1 MKRVKKNNSNFRIKT
16 SLEFKTDK
24 EQAGRRRLTFGLAF
38 GVGTIILACVC
49 LLLLLREY
57 DFDVNNII
65 GRNPETSESTD
76 DSTAEPVAMTGSAN
90 FLLLCSDDDGERV
103 HHAAILSVDLGK
115 EKMTITTVD
124 AKKSVGVNGFS
135 GNLSQQLSH
144 GGMTQAVAAAESMT
158 DMKISRYI
166 RATDTSFKGLVKVF
180 GGVPCTVDKKI
191 SYSVDGVGYIIEK
204 GTQTLTADMSYKYMY
219 YLSQQNENEPEK
231 MSEFLSDM
239 LTAFMTQENFS
250 RIDSIY
256 KRLVN
261 ILDTDISAYDFA
273 NNKASLGYLIEKTQ
287 GKKATIA

>member
-1 MKRVKKNNSNFRIKT
+1 MKKNNSNFRIKT

-24 EQAGRRRLTFGLAF
+24 EQAGRRKLTFGLFF
-38 GVGTIILACVC
+38 GIGTVMLACVC
-49 LLLLLREY
+49 LLLLLKEY
-57 DFDVNNII
+57 DFDVDNII
-65 GRNPETSESTD
+65 GRVSETSETSGESTEQM
-76 DSTAEPVAMTGSAN
+76 AKPEGKAN
-90 FLLLCSDDDGERV
+90 FLLLCSDDAGEKV

-115 EKMTITTVD
+115 VKMTVKTVD
-124 AKKSVGVNGFS
+124 AKKKVTVN
-135 GNLSQQLSH
+135 NLTGDLSKQLSH
-144 GGMTQAVAAAESMT
+144 GGMTQVVAAVETLTET
-158 DMKISRYI
+158 DISRYI

-219 YLSQQNENEPEK
+219 YLSQQNENMPEK

-239 LTAFMTQENFS
+239 LSAFMTQSNFG

-256 KRLVN
+256 KSLVN

-273 NNKASLGYLIEKTQ
+273 NNKANLGYLIENFEGQ
-287 GKKATIA
+287 KAKIE

>member
-1 MKRVKKNNSNFRIKT
+1 MKCVKKNNSNFRIKT

-24 EQAGRRRLTFGLAF
+24 EQAGRRKLTFGLVF
-38 GVGTIILACVC
+38 GIGTVMLACVC

-76 DSTAEPVAMTGSAN
+76 ESTTEPITLTGSAN
-90 FLLLCSDDDGERV
+90 FLLLCSDDDGEKV
-103 HHAAILSVDLGK
+103 HHAAILNVDLGK
-115 EKMTITTVD
+115 GQMTITTVD
-124 AKKSVGVNGFS
+124 AKKSVSVNGFS
-135 GNLSQQLSH
+135 GNLSQQLDH
-144 GGMTQAVAAAESMT
+144 GGMTQAVAAVKSMT
-158 DMKISRYI
+158 DVEISRYI

-180 GGVPCTVDKKI
+180 GGVPCTVDKRI

-219 YLSQQNENEPEK
+219 YLSQQNENDPEK

-239 LTAFMTQENFS
+239 LAAFMTADNFA

-256 KRLVN
+256 RKLVN

-273 NNKASLGYLIEKTQ
+273 NNKANLGYLIEKTQ
-287 GKKATIA
+287 GRKATVA

>member
-1 MKRVKKNNSNFRIKT
+1 MKKNNSNFRIKT

-24 EQAGRRRLTFGLAF
+24 EQAGRRKLTFGLFF
-38 GVGTIILACVC
+38 GIGTVMLACVC
-49 LLLLLREY
+49 LLLLLKEY
-57 DFDVNNII
+57 DFDVDNII
-65 GRNPETSESTD
+65 GRVSETSETSGESTEQM
-76 DSTAEPVAMTGSAN
+76 AKPEGKAN
-90 FLLLCSDDDGERV
+90 FLLLCSDDAGEKV

-115 EKMTITTVD
+115 VKMTVKTVD
-124 AKKSVGVNGFS
+124 AKKKVTVN
-135 GNLSQQLSH
+135 NLTGDLSKHLSH
-144 GGMTQAVAAAESMT
+144 GGMTQVVAAVETLTET
-158 DMKISRYI
+158 DISRYI

-219 YLSQQNENEPEK
+219 YLSQQNENMPEK

-239 LTAFMTQENFS
+239 LSAFMTQSNFG

-256 KRLVN
+256 KSLVN

-273 NNKASLGYLIEKTQ
+273 NNKANLGYLIENFEGQ
-287 GKKATIA
+287 KAKIE